1 MFSKIIRKKNKR
13 TLNYIGE
20 NFYHFNYGKEKL
32 IYKYVCYE
40 RLKKKELKKINSNQK
55 FDSYLQWKL
64 YICNKYK
71 DYPKNK
77 LLNFSRYLNQR
88 VKRAK
93 PFKEYTSIFITA
105 CLSCLIT
112 ELVDTLIKTED
123 LSDYPLWS
131 KIFCL
136 LIVFISMFYII
147 YEMIKSMS
155 DNNFKENFFNDY
167 KEIIDEMLNKDT

>member
-1 MFSKIIRKKNKR
+1 MLWTIR
-13 TLNYIGE
+13 
-20 NFYHFNYGKEKL
+20 EKG
-32 IYKYVCYE
+32 I
-40 RLKKKELKKINSNQK
+40 KKINSNQK
-55 FDSYLQWKL
+55 FDSYLQWKQ

-71 DYPKNK
+71 DYPKSK

-112 ELVDTLIKTED
+112 VLANPLINTEN
-123 LSDYPLWS
+123 LLDYPLWS

-136 LIVFISMFYII
+136 LIVFIFMFYII
-147 YEMIKSMS
+147 FETIKPMS
-155 DNNFKENFFNDY
+155 DYNFEENFLNDY
-167 KEIIDEMLNKDT
+167 KEIIDEIWNNSTNKTD